1 MAEAVES
8 INRRR
13 NNYEFNHSLI
23 ERLRQSQNNLKL
35 IWFDPNI
42 RSKEDMKTKKEEL
55 RVINEHVNIFS
66 DLDECIKFIKSV
78 KNEKI
83 FLITSGTQ
91 APEILSQVSDL
102 SQVDSIFIFCMLKD
116 RHEYLLTK
124 YNKIVGIY
132 TEFDDL
138 CKTIEDEFDFFNKR
152 IETFSSFEKGEQ
164 STKDLSKE
172 SSTFLWYQIFNYI
185 ITRLPRN
192 QQAKE
197 QMIQLCKDYYCR
209 NREEMKNIVE
219 FEQTYRS
226 ENAIYWYSKKSF
238 LYKIVNKVLR
248 TESIE
253 LIHAFRVFICDLSE
267 NLQCQHK
274 KIFLSKEKI
283 LHLYRGAALD
293 IKEFNRL
300 KQSQGKLIS
309 TNGYLST
316 SREESQA
323 RAYANKS
330 SKRNDIIRVL
340 FHIEINIEKID
351 KNIIFADITELS
363 DNPKEAEVLFDINA
377 CFEIKSFQEDK
388 SFQIINMK
396 LSNEGPKIAKDFLE
410 STRKEIEGTSDSII
424 VGRLLCDL
432 GEYDES
438 QKYFEQLLDKSNNED
453 RPWIEFNIG
462 RALDFKGQWKE
473 AEKYYNCAY
482 NLMMEDG
489 SKRLK
494 DAAHVLNSMGN
505 VLHRHKKDDEALGCH
520 QKALKIQEKYY
531 PSNQADIA
539 TSLNNIGK
547 ILTRQ
552 EKHTEALEYYQQAST
567 IYEKLYP
574 SGHANLADTLNNIG
588 VSHENQN
595 NQKMALD
602 YFERALTLNVKFRP
616 LDHENLKK
624 TKDAIR
630 RLPATK

>member
-8 INRRR
+8 IHRRR
-13 NNYEFNHSLI
+13 NNYEFNNSLI
-23 ERLRQSQNNLKL
+23 ERLRQSQHNLKL

-42 RSKEDMKTKKEEL
+42 KSKEDMKTKKEEL

-66 DLDECIKFIKSV
+66 DLDECVKFIKSI
-78 KNEKI
+78 KNETI
-83 FLITSGTQ
+83 FLITSGIQ
-91 APEILSQVSDL
+91 APEILSQVLDL

-185 ITRLPRN
+185 IARLPRN

-209 NREEMKNIVE
+209 NRKEMKNIEE

-226 ENAIYWYSKKSF
+226 EYAIYC
-238 LYKIVNKVLR
+238 
-248 TESIE
+248 IE
-253 LIHAFRVFICDLSE
+253 LIHTFRVFICDLSE
-267 NLQCQHK
+267 NLQRQHE

-283 LHLYRGAALD
+283 LHLYRGVALD

-316 SREESQA
+316 SRDELQA
-323 RAYANKS
+323 RKYANKS
-330 SKRNDIIRVL
+330 SKRNDIVRVL

-363 DNPKEAEVLFDINA
+363 NNPTEVEVLFDINV

-438 QKYFEQLLDKSNNED
+438 QKYFQQLLDKTNNED

-462 RALDFKGQWKE
+462 RALDFKG
-473 AEKYYNCAY
+473 
-482 NLMMEDG
+482 
-489 SKRLK
+489 
-494 DAAHVLNSMGN
+494 
-505 VLHRHKKDDEALGCH
+505 
-520 QKALKIQEKYY
+520 
-531 PSNQADIA
+531 
-539 TSLNNIGK
+539 
-547 ILTRQ
+547 
-552 EKHTEALEYYQQAST
+552 
-567 IYEKLYP
+567 
-574 SGHANLADTLNNIG
+574 
-588 VSHENQN
+588 
-595 NQKMALD
+595 
-602 YFERALTLNVKFRP
+602 
-616 LDHENLKK
+616 
-624 TKDAIR
+624 
-630 RLPATK
+630 